1 MFKKSLLLILTLST
15 LLSTL
20 QAREMEVFA
29 KEQAEDLKYN
39 KTIRAFMKDNKR
51 ITAMVNKS
59 YAYVVFPSIGKGGVV
74 FGGAYGEGR
83 AYRRGMWVGDVSVT
97 QYTFGLQVGG
107 QAYSEI
113 IFFMTREAFRAFK
126 KGGFVGSTQSSIVPF
141 YSGISGD
148 VDFAKNVHVFTSS
161 TGGLML
167 EASTGTQEFT
177 YKSRE

>member
-1 MFKKSLLLILTLST
+1 MFKKLLFTIFTLSA

-29 KEQAEDLKYN
+29 KEQAKDLEFN
-39 KTIRAFMKDNKR
+39 KTIRAFMKDNKK
-51 ITAMVNKS
+51 ITDMVNKS
-59 YAYVVFPSIGKGGVV
+59 YAYVAFPSIAKGGLV

-97 QYTFGLQVGG
+97 QYTFGLQAGG
-107 QAYSEI
+107 QTYSEI

-126 KGGFVGSTQSSIVPF
+126 KGGYVGSTQTSIVPF
-141 YSGISGD
+141 YSGLSGD

-167 EASTGTQEFT
+167 EASTGTQEFI